1 MLHWCVSC
9 VMRRTRPEPIRDI
22 FCLPFS
28 AVKHAMNFH
37 LHIKPPATAMSGEG
51 SGDDNDTRRDS
62 GLKEL
67 LAPEETRL
75 KPPPL
80 YRVILL
86 NDDYT
91 PMEFVVDVLR
101 RFFGMNVETATR
113 VMLKVHTEGKGVCG
127 VFPREIAETKAV
139 QVNEYA
145 RAAEHPLLCDIEADD

>member
-1 MLHWCVSC
+1 MYKSLITLQGGDSD
-9 VMRRTRPEPIRDI
+9 DI
-22 FCLPFS
+22 QR
-28 AVKHAMNFH
+28 
-37 LHIKPPATAMSGEG
+37 G
-51 SGDDNDTRRDS
+51 SGLN
-62 GLKEL
+62 EL
-67 LAPEETRL
+67 LVPEETRL

-101 RFFGMNVETATR
+101 IFFGMDIERATR

-127 VFPREIAETKAV
+127 VYPREIAETKAV
-139 QVNEYA
+139 QVNEHA

>member
-1 MLHWCVSC
+1 M
-9 VMRRTRPEPIRDI
+9 I
-22 FCLPFS
+22 FYL
-28 AVKHAMNFH
+28 NT
-37 LHIKPPATAMSGEG
+37 KPPVIAMSGDG
-51 SGDDNDTRRDS
+51 SGNDNDTRRDS

-91 PMEFVVDVLR
+91 PMEFVVEVLR

-127 VFPREIAETKAV
+127 VFPKEIAETKAV

>member
-1 MLHWCVSC
+1 MHEL
-9 VMRRTRPEPIRDI
+9 IRVI
-22 FCLPFS
+22 FQLPFP
-28 AVKHAMNFH
+28 AVKYAMKYH
-37 LHIKPPATAMSGEG
+37 PDTLPAPLCGMA
-51 SGDDNDTRRDS
+51 GDDNDSRRDS

-67 LAPEETRL
+67 LAPEQTRL

-91 PMEFVVDVLR
+91 PMEFVVAVLQ
-101 RFFGMNVETATR
+101 RFFGMNAETATR

-127 VFPREIAETKAV
+127 VFPKEIAETKAV
-139 QVNEYA
+139 QVNEHA

>member
-1 MLHWCVSC
+1 
-9 VMRRTRPEPIRDI
+9 
-22 FCLPFS
+22 
-28 AVKHAMNFH
+28 MNFH
-37 LHIKPPATAMSGEG
+37 LNTKPPAIAMSGDG
-51 SGDDNDTRRDS
+51 PGNDNDTRRDS

-127 VFPREIAETKAV
+127 VFPKEIAETKAV